1 MQTIKAQKT
10 KYSGKALAVT
20 AMFAAL
26 ITAATAF
33 IKIPA
38 PLGYAHAGDSV
49 IYLAACIL
57 PAPFGFIA
65 ASVGGALADLLS
77 GYAVWAICHQGAE
90 CAAVFSRTQISPKER
105 PRHAHFASAHP
116 CHAAAHHRRYVSR
129 LLCRQHGFVRL
140 SCGLGGGAVQSGAV
154 SRRRRSVYRPGTHA
168 RCGKIQAKNLIK
180 ITSYDCLSKQLG
192 RQ

>member
-33 IKIPA
+33 IKISGA
-38 PLGYAHAGDSV
+38 PRLRTRRRLRH
-49 IYLAACIL
+49 
-57 PAPFGFIA
+57 
-65 ASVGGALADLLS
+65 LS
-77 GYAVWAICHQGAE
+77 GSLHPACAVRVYRGVRRRRSRRSALGLCGMGDPHRCHQGAE
-90 CAAVFSRTQISPKER
+90 RAAVFSRAQISPKER

-116 CHAAAHHRRYVSR
+116 FHAAAHHSRHVSR

-140 SCGLGGGAVQSGAV
+140 SRGLGGGAVQSGAV

-168 RCGKIQAKNLIK
+168 RCGKIQAKISLK
-180 ITSYDCLSKQLG
+180 
-192 RQ
+192 